1 MKAHKFITSFL
12 LIASLGMS
20 GLVVTPVQAANWHPV
35 QATNWHKGTPKKLRG
50 FWSTSN
56 KVNYIWMTRSDMHF
70 VNNGYGDGGNVGA
83 SYKYLGHHN
92 YQIRQFPAMDK
103 SAGAYTI
110 KFRYKSGHIYVHGL
124 KYHRTAKYF

>member
-1 MKAHKFITSFL
+1 MKAHKFITTFL
-12 LIASLGMS
+12 LIASLEMS
-20 GLVVTPVQAANWHPV
+20 GLVVPSVQAAS
-35 QATNWHKGTPKKLRG
+35 WHKGTPKKLRG
-50 FWSTSN
+50 FWGTSN
-56 KVNYIWMTRSDMHF
+56 KVNYIWMTKSDMHF

-92 YQIRQFPAMDK
+92 YQIRQFPAMDQ

-124 KYHRTAKYF
+124 KYHRIAKYF